1 MPAKAKKHTTL
12 LIIINT
18 LSFIFLIINLNFN
31 VRTFR
36 LTQELQT
43 LTISLQDLEQRLEE
57 KEYFYYSKTSL
68 DKVYDTATKELK
80 MVRQANPIVFTNS
93 TIESR

>member
-1 MPAKAKKHTTL
+1 MPVKAKKHTKL

-43 LTISLQDLEQRLEE
+43 LTISLQNLEQRLEE
-57 KEYFYYSKTSL
+57 KEYFYYSRISL
-68 DKVYDTATKELK
+68 DKVYEKAVSELK
-80 MVRQANPIVFTNS
+80 MVRQVNPIVFTNS

>member
-1 MPAKAKKHTTL
+1 M
-12 LIIINT
+12 
-18 LSFIFLIINLNFN
+18 SFIFLIINLNFN

-43 LTISLQDLEQRLEE
+43 LTISLQNLEQRLEE

-68 DKVYDTATKELK
+68 DKVYNTATKELK
-80 MVRQANPIVFTNS
+80 MVRQSNPIVFTNS
-93 TIESR
+93 AIESSDEDL

>member
-1 MPAKAKKHTTL
+1 MPAKAKRHTKL

-18 LSFIFLIINLNFN
+18 LSFIFLLINLNFN

-43 LTISLQDLEQRLEE
+43 LTISLQNLEQRLEE
-57 KEYFYYSKTSL
+57 KEYSYYSITSL
-68 DKVYDTATKELK
+68 DKVYEKAVNELK
-80 MVRQANPIVFTNS
+80 MIRQVHPIVFSNS

>member
-1 MPAKAKKHTTL
+1 M
-12 LIIINT
+12 
-18 LSFIFLIINLNFN
+18 SFIFLIINLNFN

-43 LTISLQDLEQRLEE
+43 LTISLQNLEQRLEE
-57 KEYFYYSKTSL
+57 KEYFYYSRTSL

-80 MVRQANPIVFTNS
+80 MVRQSNPIVFTNS
-93 TIESR
+93 AIESRRRLIKHGIF